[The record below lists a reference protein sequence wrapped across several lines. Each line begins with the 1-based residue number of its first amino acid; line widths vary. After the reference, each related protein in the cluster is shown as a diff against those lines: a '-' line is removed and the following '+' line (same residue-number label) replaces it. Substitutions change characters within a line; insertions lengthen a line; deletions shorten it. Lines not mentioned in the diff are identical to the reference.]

1 MAKHLIQ
8 LSFSSWVIDNF
19 VMYDTAVKLQK
30 AGHEVH
36 LFYCTGQPS
45 VCWTNPCQKKIICR
59 WCNLHRKKMHN
70 SLPVGIKIHSF
81 SDYYDQPL
89 GEMVNTLTFKYNN
102 LEEIKKIKYKEV
114 QIGYGALS
122 TYISQTRNLDPL
134 IDQVFKNFFDAY
146 LRAECL
152 LVEILAR
159 ALEKI
164 KPDYVSLYNGRFFE
178 TRPAYDYA
186 KKLGYTVR
194 CYENIRP
201 LGLEKGIS
209 SIYFEN
215 CLPHNIKFNKEFI
228 ENNWRD
234 STLTDSEKEKIGRSF
249 FENRRGG
256 KRAGDKVYTLNQNAG
271 KLPENWDE
279 KKRNIVI
286 FNSSEDEFVAVGDE
300 YSGLSLF
307 PSQIVGLKK
316 ILELFKEQKDFYF
329 YLRIHPNL
337 KGIKYKYHLDLY
349 KLEEQYNNIKVIPP
363 ESKISSYTLLDAAEK
378 IIVFGST
385 IGVEAAYWGKS
396 VILLAET
403 FYSYL
408 DLCYLPSSIESLQEM
423 ILMEP
428 QAKNSLSAT
437 KYGFFVMKDKRG
449 EPITEFDIGAK
460 VIRKKYFFFKYRPI
474 RYSTVYLAI
483 IKIFL
488 IVLNKIYPQR
498 KNAIPTKENK

>member
-19 VMYDTAVKLQK
+19 VMYDTAVKLQQ
-30 AGHEVH
+30 AGDEVH
-36 LFYCTGQPS
+36 LFYCTGEPS
-45 VCWTNPCQKKIICR
+45 VCWTNPCQQKIICR
-59 WCNLHRKKMHN
+59 WCNHHRRKMHG

-81 SDYYDQPL
+81 SDYYDFAL
-89 GEMVNTLTFKYNN
+89 GEMVSALTFQYNN
-102 LEEIKKIKYKEV
+102 LEEIKALKYKEV

-134 IDQVFKNFFDAY
+134 IDQTFKNFFDAY

-159 ALEKI
+159 ALTEI

-186 KKLGYTVR
+186 KYLGYTVR

-201 LGLEKGIS
+201 LGLANGLS
-209 SIYFEN
+209 TVYFEN

-228 ENNWRD
+228 ENNWRE
-234 STLTDSEKEKIGRSF
+234 STLSDQEKETVGRSF

-256 KRAGDKVYTLNQNAG
+256 KRAGDAVYTLKQAAG

-279 KKRNIVI
+279 HKRNIVI
-286 FNSSEDEFVAVGDE
+286 FNSSEDEFVAIGDE

-316 ILELFKEQKDFYF
+316 ILELFKEQPEFFF

-349 KLEEQYNNIKVIPP
+349 ELEKEYNNIKVIPP
-363 ESKISSYTLLDAAEK
+363 DSPISSYALLDAAEK

-385 IGVEAAYWGKS
+385 IGVEGAYWGKP

-408 DLCYLPSSIESLQEM
+408 DLCYLPDSLESLREA
-423 ILMEP
+423 ILSRLP
-428 QAKNSLSAT
+428 AKDNLPAI
-437 KYGFFVMKDKRG
+437 KYGFFIMKDKRG
-449 EPITEFDIGAK
+449 EPITSFPTGAK
-460 VIRKKYFFFKYRPI
+460 VINKKYFFFKHRPI
-474 RYSTVYLAI
+474 RYSTVYLAL
-483 IKIFL
+483 IKIMLL
-488 IVLNKIYPQR
+488 ISNKIYPQA
-498 KNAIPTKENK
+498 KNTVPLKEK